1 MQFKQTKKLFYGK
14 YQYKIVLV
22 FSGAHLFRSAPSEV
36 ISDRIKHAKLETDIY
51 SRKRWTIKTEE
62 ELKYAVKLE
71 HALSTLDNLEIR
83 VEQPWVTIY
92 TNNKKDI
99 DKLSNLDKSRVK
111 YICEPLKGT
120 TLEENTIILPKI
132 KYDYRVTLGKT
143 SQEYSTFISWAATNL
158 KIKLTKSC
166 KTELLRNASW
176 GGSYFY
182 ITGDNNLLMA
192 KMHLCGAIS
201 KVERVVSE
209 KA

>member
-22 FSGAHLFRSAPSEV
+22 FSGAHLFRGAPSDV
-36 ISDRIKHAKLETDIY
+36 IADRIKHVKLETDIY
-51 SRKRWTIKTEE
+51 ARKRWTIKTEE

-71 HALSTLDNLEIR
+71 HALSNLENFELR
-83 VEQPWVTIY
+83 VETPWVTIY
-92 TNNKKDI
+92 TNNKKDV
-99 DKLSNLDKSRVK
+99 DKLTNLDKSRVK

-120 TLEENTIILPKI
+120 TLEENTVILPKI

-143 SQEYSTFISWAATNL
+143 SQEYSTFITWANTNS

-166 KTELLRNASW
+166 KTELLKNTSW
-176 GGSYFY
+176 GGCYFY

-201 KVERVVSE
+201 KVERVVNE

>member
-22 FSGAHLFRSAPSEV
+22 FSGANLFRGAPSD
-36 ISDRIKHAKLETDIY
+36 IIADRIKHVKLETDIY
-51 SRKRWTIKTEE
+51 ARKRWTIKTEE

-71 HALSTLDNLEIR
+71 HALSNLENFELR
-83 VEQPWVTIY
+83 VETPWVTIY
-92 TNNKKDI
+92 TNNKKDV

-120 TLEENTIILPKI
+120 TLEENTVILPKI

-143 SQEYSTFISWAATNL
+143 SQEYSTFISWANTNS

-166 KTELLRNASW
+166 KTELLRNTSW

-201 KVERVVSE
+201 KVERVVNE

>member
-22 FSGAHLFRSAPSEV
+22 FSGAHLFRGAPSDV
-36 ISDRIKHAKLETDIY
+36 IADRIKHVKLETDIY
-51 SRKRWTIKTEE
+51 ARKRWTIKTEE

-71 HALSTLDNLEIR
+71 HALSNLENFELR
-83 VEQPWVTIY
+83 VETPWVTIY
-92 TNNKKDI
+92 TNNKKDV

-120 TLEENTIILPKI
+120 TLEENTVILPKI

-143 SQEYSTFISWAATNL
+143 SQEYSTFITWANTNS

-166 KTELLRNASW
+166 KTELLRNTSW

-201 KVERVVSE
+201 KVERVVNE

>member
-22 FSGAHLFRSAPSEV
+22 FSGAHLFRGAPSDV
-36 ISDRIKHAKLETDIY
+36 IADRIKHVKLETDIY
-51 SRKRWTIKTEE
+51 ARKRWTIKTEE

-71 HALSTLDNLEIR
+71 HALSNLENFELR
-83 VEQPWVTIY
+83 VETPWVTIY
-92 TNNKKDI
+92 TNNKKDV
-99 DKLSNLDKSRVK
+99 DKLTNLDKSRVK

-120 TLEENTIILPKI
+120 TLEENTVILPKI

-143 SQEYSTFISWAATNL
+143 SQEYSTFISWANTNS

-166 KTELLRNASW
+166 KTELLKNTSW
-176 GGSYFY
+176 GGCYFY

>member
-22 FSGAHLFRSAPSEV
+22 FSGAHLFRGAPSDV
-36 ISDRIKHAKLETDIY
+36 IADRIKHVKLETDIY
-51 SRKRWTIKTEE
+51 ARKRWTIKTEE

-71 HALSTLDNLEIR
+71 HALSNLENFELR
-83 VEQPWVTIY
+83 VETPWVTIY
-92 TNNKKDI
+92 TNNKKDV

-120 TLEENTIILPKI
+120 TLEENTVILPKI

-143 SQEYSTFISWAATNL
+143 SQEYSTFISWANTNS

-166 KTELLRNASW
+166 KTELLRNTSW

-201 KVERVVSE
+201 KVERVVNE

>member
-22 FSGAHLFRSAPSEV
+22 FSGAHLFRGAPSDV
-36 ISDRIKHAKLETDIY
+36 IADRIKHVKLETDIY
-51 SRKRWTIKTEE
+51 ARKRWTIKTEE

-71 HALSTLDNLEIR
+71 HALSNLENFELR
-83 VEQPWVTIY
+83 VETPWVTIY
-92 TNNKKDI
+92 TNNKKDV
-99 DKLSNLDKSRVK
+99 DKLTNLDKSRVK

-120 TLEENTIILPKI
+120 TLEENTVILPKI

-143 SQEYSTFISWAATNL
+143 SQEYSTFISWANTNS

-166 KTELLRNASW
+166 KTELLRNTSW

-201 KVERVVSE
+201 KVERVVNE

>member
-22 FSGAHLFRSAPSEV
+22 FSGAHLFRGAPSDV
-36 ISDRIKHAKLETDIY
+36 IADRIKHVKLETDIY
-51 SRKRWTIKTEE
+51 ARKRWTIKTEE

-71 HALSTLDNLEIR
+71 HMLSNLENFELR
-83 VEQPWVTIY
+83 VETPWVTIY
-92 TNNKKDI
+92 TNNKKDV

-120 TLEENTIILPKI
+120 TLEENTVILPKI

-143 SQEYSTFISWAATNL
+143 SQEYSTFISWANTNS

-166 KTELLRNASW
+166 KTELLRNTSW

-201 KVERVVSE
+201 KVERVVNE

>member
-22 FSGAHLFRSAPSEV
+22 FSGAHLFRGAPSD
-36 ISDRIKHAKLETDIY
+36 IIADRIKHVKLETDIY
-51 SRKRWTIKTEE
+51 ARKRWTIKTEE

-71 HALSTLDNLEIR
+71 HALSNLENFELR
-83 VEQPWVTIY
+83 VETPWVTIY
-92 TNNKKDI
+92 TNNKKDV

-120 TLEENTIILPKI
+120 TLEENTVILPKI

-143 SQEYSTFISWAATNL
+143 SQEYSTFITWANTNS

-166 KTELLRNASW
+166 KTELLRNTSW

-201 KVERVVSE
+201 KVERVVNE

>member
-22 FSGAHLFRSAPSEV
+22 FSGAHLFRGAPSDV
-36 ISDRIKHAKLETDIY
+36 IADRIKHVKLETDIY
-51 SRKRWTIKTEE
+51 ARKRWTIKTEE

-71 HALSTLDNLEIR
+71 HALSNLENFELR
-83 VEQPWVTIY
+83 VETPWVTIY
-92 TNNKKDI
+92 TNNKKDV
-99 DKLSNLDKSRVK
+99 DKLTNLDKSRVK

-120 TLEENTIILPKI
+120 TLEENTVILPKI

-143 SQEYSTFISWAATNL
+143 SQEYSTFITWADTNS

-166 KTELLRNASW
+166 KTELLRNTSW

-201 KVERVVSE
+201 KVERVVNE

>member
-22 FSGAHLFRSAPSEV
+22 FSGAHLFRGAPSDV
-36 ISDRIKHAKLETDIY
+36 IADRIKHVKLETDIY
-51 SRKRWTIKTEE
+51 ARKRWTIKTEE

-71 HALSTLDNLEIR
+71 HALSNLENFELR
-83 VEQPWVTIY
+83 VETPWVTIY
-92 TNNKKDI
+92 TNNKKDV
-99 DKLSNLDKSRVK
+99 DKLTNLDKSRVK

-120 TLEENTIILPKI
+120 TLEENTVILPKI

-143 SQEYSTFISWAATNL
+143 SQEYSTFITWANTNS

-166 KTELLRNASW
+166 KTELLRNTSW

-201 KVERVVSE
+201 KVERVVNE

>member
-22 FSGAHLFRSAPSEV
+22 FSGAHLFRGAPSD
-36 ISDRIKHAKLETDIY
+36 IIADRIKHVKLETDIY
-51 SRKRWTIKTEE
+51 ARKRWTIKTEE

-71 HALSTLDNLEIR
+71 HALSNLENFELR
-83 VEQPWVTIY
+83 VETPWVTIY
-92 TNNKKDI
+92 TNNKKDV

-120 TLEENTIILPKI
+120 TLEENTVILPKI

-143 SQEYSTFISWAATNL
+143 SQEYSTFISWANTNS

-166 KTELLRNASW
+166 KTELLRNTSW

>member
-22 FSGAHLFRSAPSEV
+22 FSGAHLFRGAPSDV
-36 ISDRIKHAKLETDIY
+36 IADRIKHVKLETDIY
-51 SRKRWTIKTEE
+51 ARKRWTIKTEE

-71 HALSTLDNLEIR
+71 HALSNLENFELR
-83 VEQPWVTIY
+83 VETPWVTIY
-92 TNNKKDI
+92 TNNKKDV

-120 TLEENTIILPKI
+120 TLEENTVILPKI

-143 SQEYSTFISWAATNL
+143 SQEYSTFISWANTNS

-166 KTELLRNASW
+166 KTELLKNTSW
-176 GGSYFY
+176 GGCYFY

-201 KVERVVSE
+201 KVERVVNE

>member
-22 FSGAHLFRSAPSEV
+22 FSGAHLFRNAPGDV
-36 ISDRIKHAKLETDIY
+36 IADRIKNVKLETDVY
-51 SRKRWTIKTEE
+51 ARKRWTIKTEE
-62 ELKYAVKLE
+62 ELQYAIKLE
-71 HALSTLDNLEIR
+71 HVLSTLDNIEIR
-83 VEQPWVTIY
+83 VETPWVTIY
-92 TNNKKDI
+92 TNNKKDV
-99 DKLSNLDKSRVK
+99 DKLTNLDKSRVK
-111 YICEPLKGT
+111 YICQPATGT
-120 TLEENTIILPKI
+120 TLEENTVILPKI

-143 SQEYSTFISWAATNL
+143 SQEYSTFITWASTNS

-166 KTELLRNASW
+166 KIQLLRNNSW

-192 KMHLCGAIS
+192 KMHLSGIIS
-201 KVERVVSE
+201 KVERVVNE

>member
-22 FSGAHLFRSAPSEV
+22 FSGAHLFRGAPSDV
-36 ISDRIKHAKLETDIY
+36 IADRIKHVKLETDIY
-51 SRKRWTIKTEE
+51 ARKRWTIKTEE

-71 HALSTLDNLEIR
+71 HALSNLENFELR
-83 VEQPWVTIY
+83 VETPWVTIY
-92 TNNKKDI
+92 TNNKKDV
-99 DKLSNLDKSRVK
+99 DKLTNLDKSRVK

-120 TLEENTIILPKI
+120 TLEENTVILPKI

-143 SQEYSTFISWAATNL
+143 SQEYSTFITWANTNS

-166 KTELLRNASW
+166 KIQLLKNTSW
-176 GGSYFY
+176 GGCYFY

-201 KVERVVSE
+201 KVERVVNE

>member
-22 FSGAHLFRSAPSEV
+22 FSGAHLFRGAPSDV
-36 ISDRIKHAKLETDIY
+36 IADRIKHVKLETDIY
-51 SRKRWTIKTEE
+51 ARKRWTIKTEE

-71 HALSTLDNLEIR
+71 HALSNLENFELR
-83 VEQPWVTIY
+83 VETPWVTIY
-92 TNNKKDI
+92 TNNKKDV
-99 DKLSNLDKSRVK
+99 DRLTNLDKSRVK

-120 TLEENTIILPKI
+120 TLEENTVILPKI

-143 SQEYSTFISWAATNL
+143 SQEYSTFISWANTNS

-166 KTELLRNASW
+166 KTELLKNTSW
-176 GGSYFY
+176 GGCYFY

-201 KVERVVSE
+201 KVERVVNE

>member
-22 FSGAHLFRSAPSEV
+22 FSGAHLFRGAPSD
-36 ISDRIKHAKLETDIY
+36 IIADRIKHVKLETDIY
-51 SRKRWTIKTEE
+51 ARKRWTIKTEE

-71 HALSTLDNLEIR
+71 HTLSNLENFELR
-83 VEQPWVTIY
+83 VETPWVTIY
-92 TNNKKDI
+92 TNNKKDV

-120 TLEENTIILPKI
+120 TLEENTVILPKI

-143 SQEYSTFISWAATNL
+143 SQEYSTFISWANTNS

-166 KTELLRNASW
+166 KTELLRNTSW

>member
-22 FSGAHLFRSAPSEV
+22 FSGAHLFRGAPSDV
-36 ISDRIKHAKLETDIY
+36 IADRIKHVKLETDIY
-51 SRKRWTIKTEE
+51 ARKRWTIKTEE

-71 HALSTLDNLEIR
+71 HTLSNLENFELR
-83 VEQPWVTIY
+83 VETPWVTIY
-92 TNNKKDI
+92 TNNKKDV

-120 TLEENTIILPKI
+120 TLEENTVILPKI

-143 SQEYSTFISWAATNL
+143 SQEYSTFISWANTNS

-166 KTELLRNASW
+166 KIELLRNTSW

-201 KVERVVSE
+201 KVERVVSK

>member
-22 FSGAHLFRSAPSEV
+22 FSGAHLFRGAPSDV
-36 ISDRIKHAKLETDIY
+36 IADRIKHVKLETDIY
-51 SRKRWTIKTEE
+51 ARKRWTIKTEE

-71 HALSTLDNLEIR
+71 HALSNLENFELR
-83 VEQPWVTIY
+83 VETPWVTIY
-92 TNNKKDI
+92 TNNKKDV
-99 DKLSNLDKSRVK
+99 DKLTNLDKSRVK

-120 TLEENTIILPKI
+120 TLEENTVILPKI

-143 SQEYSTFISWAATNL
+143 SQEYSTFITWANTNS

-166 KTELLRNASW
+166 KTELLRNTSW